1 MNWQATTHAL
11 LRIMTG
17 FLFIPHGYQKLFGL
31 GDSGPRDSEVALV
44 AALIELIGGTLILL
58 GFQTRWVAFVCSGFM
73 AAAYFLAHAG
83 DAFLPLLNR
92 GELAVLYCFVFLYL
106 WAHGS
111 GAYSIDWLLEQRR
124 RKARALGRS

>member
-1 MNWQATTHAL
+1 MNWQTLTHSL

-17 FLFIPHGYQKLFGL
+17 FLFIPHGYQKFFGL
-31 GDSGPRDSEVALV
+31 GDKGPREEPQAMI
-44 AALIELIGGTLILL
+44 AASIELICGLLILV
-58 GFQTRWVAFVCSGFM
+58 GFKTRWAAFLSSGLM
-73 AAAYFLAHAG
+73 AAAYFMAHAR

-111 GAYSIDWLLEQRR
+111 GAFSIDSMLEKRR
-124 RKARALGRS
+124 R